1 MRWLY
6 IFNESLQSAYR
17 TVILN
22 KLRTVLSLVGVTIGI
37 FSIISVF
44 AVLDS
49 MKSNMKAT
57 VDSFG
62 TDVIF
67 IEKWPWA
74 PENGQEFAWW
84 EYLNRPCTTLREY
97 NEVKSRMKN
106 VKTVSY
112 TAAIQTDVEYLDNS
126 LDNMMLWG
134 VTEEFE
140 QVRSFDIRKGRFF
153 SAYEINSGK
162 SFCVIGNT
170 IAEELFKDIDPLG
183 KSIKVQHKELTIIGV
198 FSREGKSI
206 LGGGSMDKVV
216 MIPVKFFAGMVD
228 LKDDRSNPQ
237 IWVKAAANMS
247 IDEMREEI
255 RLNMRSIRRLS
266 PRSKDNFALN
276 ETSLL
281 SAGIDQIFKVVNV
294 AGWFIGIFA
303 VLVGAFGI
311 ANIMFV
317 SVKER
322 TSIIGIQKALGA
334 KSYYIILEVLYESIL
349 LSLIGGI
356 LGLILIYAGTLIAR
370 SRDFDIFLSSGNIIM
385 GIFISTTVGLVAG
398 LMPAF
403 TAARLN
409 PVKAIASTF

>member
-17 TVILN
+17 TIILN
-22 KLRTVLSLVGVTIGI
+22 KLRTILSLIGVTIGI

-49 MKSNMKAT
+49 MKANMQAS

-62 TDVIF
+62 SDVVF
-67 IEKWPWA
+67 IEKWPWT
-74 PENGQEFAWW
+74 PEPGQEFAWW
-84 EYLNRPCTTLREY
+84 EYLNRPVTTLREY
-97 NEVKSRMKN
+97 AEVKNRMKD
-106 VKTVSY
+106 VKTVSF
-112 TAAIQTDVEYLDNS
+112 TAAIQTEVQYLDNS
-126 LDNMMLWG
+126 ADNMLLWG

-140 QVRSFDIRKGRFF
+140 QVRSFDIAKGRFLSGF
-153 SAYEINSGK
+153 EINSGK
-162 SFCVIGNT
+162 SFCIIGNT
-170 IAEELFKDIDPLG
+170 IADELYKDVNPLG
-183 KSIKVQHKELTIIGV
+183 KTIRVQGRDITIIGV
-198 FSREGKSI
+198 FTKEGKSI

-216 MIPVKFFAGMVD
+216 IIPVRYMAGMVD
-228 LKDDRSNPQ
+228 LKDERSNPQ
-237 IWVKAAANMS
+237 IWVKAAMGMPVA
-247 IDEMREEI
+247 EMKEEI
-255 RLNMRSIRRLS
+255 RQTMRSIRRLS
-266 PRSKDNFALN
+266 PRLKDNFALN

-281 SAGIDQIFKVVNV
+281 SAGIEQIFKVVNV

-349 LSLIGGI
+349 LSLVGGL
-356 LGLILIYAGTLIAR
+356 LGLLLIYAGTLIALTQ
-370 SRDFDIFLSSGNIIM
+370 DFNISLSSGNIIL
-385 GIFISTTVGLVAG
+385 GIFISTTVGLIAG

-403 TAARLN
+403 SAARLN

>member
-17 TVILN
+17 TIILN
-22 KLRTVLSLVGVTIGI
+22 KLRTILSLVGVTIGI

-49 MKSNMKAT
+49 MKANIQAS

-62 TDVIF
+62 SDVIF
-67 IEKWPWA
+67 IEKWPWT
-74 PENGQEFAWW
+74 PESGQEFAWW
-84 EYLNRPCTTLREY
+84 EYMNRPTTTLREY
-97 NEVKSRMKN
+97 SEVKDRMKD
-106 VKTVSY
+106 VKTVSF
-112 TAAIQTDVEYLDNS
+112 TAAIQTEVQYIDNS
-126 LDNMMLWG
+126 ADNMIVWG
-134 VTEEFE
+134 ITEEFE
-140 QVRSFDIRKGRFF
+140 QVRNFNIAQGRFLSVF
-153 SAYEINSGK
+153 DINSGK
-162 SFCVIGNT
+162 NFGIIGNT
-170 IAEELFKDIDPLG
+170 IATELFKEVNPLG
-183 KSIKVQHKELTIIGV
+183 KSIKVQGKDITIIGV
-198 FSREGKSI
+198 FTREGKSI

-216 MIPVKFFAGMVD
+216 LIPVRFMAGMVD
-228 LKDDRSNPQ
+228 LKDERSNPQ
-237 IWVKAAANMS
+237 IWVKAAEGMTMV
-247 IDEMREEI
+247 ELKEEI
-255 RLNMRSIRRLS
+255 RQTMRSIRRLS
-266 PRSKDNFALN
+266 PRSKDSFAMN

-281 SAGIDQIFKVVNV
+281 SAGIEQIFKVVNV

-349 LSLIGGI
+349 LSLIGGL
-356 LGLILIYAGTLIAR
+356 LGLLLIFAGTLIAR
-370 SRDFDIFLSSGNIIM
+370 AQDFNIYLSSGNIIL
-385 GIFISTTVGLVAG
+385 GIFISTTVGLIAG

-403 TAARLN
+403 SAARLD

>member
-6 IFNESLQSAYR
+6 ILNESLQSAYR

-22 KLRTVLSLVGVTIGI
+22 KLRTILSLLGVTIGI
-37 FSIISVF
+37 FSIISVL

-57 VDSFG
+57 IDAIGSN
-62 TDVIF
+62 VIF
-67 IEKWPWA
+67 VEKWPWA
-74 PENGQEFAWW
+74 PEEGKEFAWW
-84 EYLNRPCTTLREY
+84 EFLNRPSATLREY
-97 NEVKSRMKN
+97 DKLKNRMRNVKS
-106 VKTVSY
+106 VSFS
-112 TAAIQTDVEYLDNS
+112 AAIQTRVEYLDNS
-126 LDNMMLWG
+126 AENMMLWG
-134 VTEEFE
+134 ITEEFE
-140 QVRSFDIRKGRFF
+140 QVRSFNIFRGRFL
-153 SAYEINSGK
+153 SGYEINSGRN
-162 SFCVIGNT
+162 FCVIGYT
-170 IAEELFKDIDPLG
+170 IADELFKGVDPLG
-183 KSIKVQHKELTIIGV
+183 KKIKVQGKQLTIIGI
-198 FSREGKSI
+198 FTREGKSI
-206 LGGGSMDKVV
+206 LGGGSLDKVV
-216 MIPVKFFAGMVD
+216 MIPVSFMAGMTD
-228 LKDDRSNPQ
+228 LKDDQSRPQ
-237 IWVKAAANMS
+237 IWVKGTEGTQLS
-247 IDEMREEI
+247 ILREEI
-255 RLNMRSIRRLS
+255 RSNMRSIRRLS

-281 SAGIDQIFKVVNV
+281 NAGIDNIFKVVNL

-356 LGLILIYAGTLIAR
+356 IGLMLIYAGTLIAR
-370 SRDFDIFLSSGNIIM
+370 ARDYDIFLSAGNIIL
-385 GIFISTTVGLVAG
+385 GIFISTTVGIIAG

-403 TAARLN
+403 SAARLN

>member
-17 TVILN
+17 TIILN
-22 KLRTVLSLVGVTIGI
+22 KLRTILSLIGVTIGI

-49 MKSNMKAT
+49 MKANIQAS

-62 TDVIF
+62 SDVVF
-67 IEKWPWA
+67 IEKWPWT
-74 PENGQEFAWW
+74 PEPGQEFAWW
-84 EYLNRPCTTLREY
+84 EYLNRPTTNLREY
-97 NEVKSRMKN
+97 AEVKSRMKDM
-106 VKTVSY
+106 KTVSF
-112 TAAIQTDVEYLDNS
+112 TAAIQTEVQYLDNS
-126 LDNMMLWG
+126 MDNMLLWG
-134 VTEEFE
+134 ATEEFD
-140 QVRSFDIRKGRFF
+140 QVRSFDIAQGRFL
-153 SAYEINSGK
+153 SAFDINSGK

-170 IAEELFKDIDPLG
+170 IAEELYKDVNPIG
-183 KSIKVQHKELTIIGV
+183 KTIRVQGRDITIIGI
-198 FSREGKSI
+198 FTKEGKSI

-216 MIPVKFFAGMVD
+216 LIPVRYLAGMID
-228 LKDDRSNPQ
+228 LKDERSNPQ
-237 IWVKAAANMS
+237 IWVKAAKGMTMEEAK
-247 IDEMREEI
+247 EEI
-255 RLNMRSIRRLS
+255 RQTMRSIRRLS
-266 PRSKDNFALN
+266 PRVKDNFALN

-281 SAGIDQIFKVVNV
+281 SAGIEQIFKVVNV

-322 TSIIGIQKALGA
+322 TNIIGIQKALGA

-349 LSLIGGI
+349 LSLVGGL
-356 LGLILIYAGTLIAR
+356 LGLLLIFTGTLIAR
-370 SRDFDIFLSSGNIIM
+370 AQDFNITLSSGNIIL
-385 GIFISTTVGLVAG
+385 GIFISTTVGLIAG

-403 TAARLN
+403 SAARLN

>member
-17 TVILN
+17 TIILN
-22 KLRTVLSLVGVTIGI
+22 KLRTILSLIGVTIGI

-49 MKSNMKAT
+49 MKANMQAS

-62 TDVIF
+62 SDVIF
-67 IEKWPWA
+67 IEKWPWT
-74 PENGQEFAWW
+74 PEPGQEFAWW
-84 EYLNRPCTTLREY
+84 EYLNRPTTTLREY
-97 NEVKSRMKN
+97 AEVKSRMKD
-106 VKTVSY
+106 VKSVSFN
-112 TAAIQTDVEYLDNS
+112 AAIQTEVQYLDNS
-126 LDNMMLWG
+126 ADNMMLWG

-140 QVRSFDIRKGRFF
+140 QVRSFDIAQGRFLSGF
-153 SAYEINSGK
+153 EINSGK
-162 SFCVIGNT
+162 SSCTIGNT
-170 IAEELFKDIDPLG
+170 IAEELYKDVNPLG
-183 KSIKVQHKELTIIGV
+183 KTIKVQGRDITIIGV
-198 FSREGKSI
+198 FKKEGKSI

-216 MIPVKFFAGMVD
+216 LIPVRYMAGMVD
-228 LKDDRSNPQ
+228 LKDERSNPQ
-237 IWVKAAANMS
+237 IWVKAARGMS
-247 IDEMREEI
+247 VVELKEEI
-255 RLNMRSIRRLS
+255 RQTMRSIRRLS
-266 PRSKDNFALN
+266 PRLKDNFALN

-281 SAGIDQIFKVVNV
+281 SAGIEQIFKVVNV

-349 LSLIGGI
+349 LSLVGGL
-356 LGLILIYAGTLIAR
+356 LGLLLIFAGTLIAR
-370 SRDFDIFLSSGNIIM
+370 AQDFNISLSSGNIIL
-385 GIFISTTVGLVAG
+385 GILISTTVGLIAG

-403 TAARLN
+403 SAARLN

>member
-17 TVILN
+17 TVTLN
-22 KLRTVLSLVGVTIGI
+22 KLRTFLSLLGVTIGI

-44 AVLDS
+44 TVLDS

-57 VDSFG
+57 VESFG

-67 IEKWPWA
+67 VEKWPWA
-74 PENGQEFAWW
+74 PESGKEFAWW
-84 EYLNRPCTTLREY
+84 EYMNRPVTTLREY
-97 NEVKSRMKN
+97 AELKNRMKN
-106 VKTVSY
+106 VKAVSFSG
-112 TAAIQTDVEYLDNS
+112 AVQTDVEYIDNKAEN
-126 LDNMMLWG
+126 LLLWG

-140 QVRSFDIRKGRFF
+140 QVRSFDIYRGRFF
-153 SAYEINSGK
+153 SDFEINSGRN
-162 SFCVIGNT
+162 FCVIGYT
-170 IAEELFKDIDPLG
+170 LAEELFRGVDPLG
-183 KSIKVQHKELTIIGV
+183 REIKLQGKESTIIGV
-198 FSREGKSI
+198 FTREGKSF

-216 MIPVKFFAGMVD
+216 LVPIKFMAGMVD
-228 LKDDRSNPQ
+228 LKDERSNPQ
-237 IWVKAAANMS
+237 IWVKAAEGMTVN
-247 IDEMREEI
+247 ELKEEVRI
-255 RLNMRSIRRLS
+255 TMRSIRRLS
-266 PRSKDNFALN
+266 PRSKDSFALN

-281 SAGIDQIFKVVNV
+281 NAGIDAIFKVVNL

-322 TSIIGIQKALGA
+322 TNIIGIQKALGA

-349 LSLIGGI
+349 LSLVGGMF
-356 LGLILIYAGTLIAR
+356 GLVLIYIGTFIAQA
-370 SRDFDIFLSSGNIIM
+370 RDFDIFLSAGNILL

-403 TAARLN
+403 TAARLD

>member
-1 MRWLY
+1 MRWFY
-6 IFNESLQSAYR
+6 ILHESLQSAYR

-22 KLRTVLSLVGVTIGI
+22 KLRTILSLVGVTIGI
-37 FSIISVF
+37 FSIISVLT
-44 AVLDS
+44 VLDS

-62 TDVIF
+62 SDVIF
-67 IEKWPWA
+67 VEKWPWA
-74 PENGQEFAWW
+74 PENGKEFAWW
-84 EYLNRPCTTLREY
+84 EYLNRPVTTLREY
-97 NEVKSRMKN
+97 SELKSRMKN
-106 VKTVSY
+106 VKTVSF
-112 TAAIQTDVEYLDNS
+112 TAAIQTSVEYLDNS
-126 LDNMMLWG
+126 AENLLLWG
-134 VTEEFE
+134 ITEEFE
-140 QVRSFDIRKGRFF
+140 QVRSFDIYRGRFLSNF
-153 SAYEINSGK
+153 EINSGK
-162 SFCVIGNT
+162 SFCVIGYT
-170 IAEELFKDIDPLG
+170 LAEELFKDMDPLG
-183 KSIKVQHKELTIIGV
+183 RKIKVQGKESTIIGV
-198 FSREGKSI
+198 FTREGKSF
-206 LGGGSMDKVV
+206 LGGGSLDKVV
-216 MIPVKFFAGMVD
+216 LIPVKFMAGMVD
-228 LKDDRSNPQ
+228 LKDEHSNPQ
-237 IWVKAAANMS
+237 IWVKAAEGMTVS
-247 IDEMREEI
+247 KLKEEI

-266 PRSKDNFALN
+266 PRSKDNYALN

-281 SAGIDQIFKVVNV
+281 SAGIDQIFKVVNL

-356 LGLILIYAGTLIAR
+356 LGLLLIYAGTLIAR
-370 SRDFDIFLSSGNIIM
+370 ARDFDIFLSAGNIIL
-385 GIFISTTVGLVAG
+385 GILISTTVGVIAG

>member
-17 TVILN
+17 TIVLN
-22 KLRTVLSLVGVTIGI
+22 KLRTILSLIGVTIGI

-49 MKSNMKAT
+49 MKANMQAS

-62 TDVIF
+62 SDVIF
-67 IEKWPWA
+67 IEKWPWT
-74 PENGQEFAWW
+74 PEPGQEFAWW
-84 EYLNRPCTTLREY
+84 EYLNRPTTNLREY
-97 NEVKSRMKN
+97 AEVKNRMKD
-106 VKTVSY
+106 VKTVSFS
-112 TAAIQTDVEYLDNS
+112 AAIQTEVQYRDNS
-126 LDNMMLWG
+126 IDNMLLWG

-140 QVRSFDIRKGRFF
+140 QVRSFDIAQGRFLSGF
-153 SAYEINSGK
+153 EINSGK
-162 SFCVIGNT
+162 SICVIGNT
-170 IAEELFKDIDPLG
+170 IAEELYKDVNPLG
-183 KSIKVQHKELTIIGV
+183 KTIRVQGRDITIIGV
-198 FSREGKSI
+198 FTKEGKSI

-216 MIPVKFFAGMVD
+216 LIPVRYLAGMID
-228 LKDDRSNPQ
+228 LKDERSNPQ
-237 IWVKAAANMS
+237 IWVKAARGMTM
-247 IDEMREEI
+247 IELKEEI
-255 RLNMRSIRRLS
+255 RQTMRSIRRLS
-266 PRSKDNFALN
+266 PRLKDNFALN

-281 SAGIDQIFKVVNV
+281 SAGIEQIFKVVNV

-322 TSIIGIQKALGA
+322 TNIIGIQKALGA

-349 LSLIGGI
+349 LSLVGGL
-356 LGLILIYAGTLIAR
+356 LGLLLIFAGTLIAR
-370 SRDFDIFLSSGNIIM
+370 AQDFNITLSSGNIIL
-385 GIFISTTVGLVAG
+385 GIFISTTVGLISG

-403 TAARLN
+403 SAARLN